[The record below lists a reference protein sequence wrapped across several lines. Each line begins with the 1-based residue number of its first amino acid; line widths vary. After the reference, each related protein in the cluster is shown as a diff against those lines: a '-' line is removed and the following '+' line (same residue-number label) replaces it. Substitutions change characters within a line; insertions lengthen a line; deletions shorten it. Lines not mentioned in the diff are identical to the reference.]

1 MGRYDVLGSSGPPTS
16 AAAGP
21 LALAR
26 RFMLA
31 AAAGAGAPGAALP
44 LLQLC
49 WGVPC
54 VRPPAAQIG
63 VPGCDTQSR
72 AVKPSCCAC
81 SSGLWQPDRQCS
93 LIAQAFAGRG
103 LSPQKKPAPVALQLS
118 TLPVRHRCKEL
129 TDRMFAGLKFLT

>member
-1 MGRYDVLGSSGPPTS
+1 MGRYDVLGSSGPPSS

-49 WGVPC
+49 
-54 VRPPAAQIG
+54 
-63 VPGCDTQSR
+63 
-72 AVKPSCCAC
+72 
-81 SSGLWQPDRQCS
+81 
-93 LIAQAFAGRG
+93 
-103 LSPQKKPAPVALQLS
+103 
-118 TLPVRHRCKEL
+118 
-129 TDRMFAGLKFLT
+129 